1 MSSATSSVSI
11 DKLVSKDLSL
21 LAPNVESFLSNLKVT
36 MAQMDQVLLDQK
48 NTSYSEQESLE
59 RIRIYTH
66 THIYILSIYLHIY
79 IYIYMLCMMKRY
91 QMGHFHFHDYFR
103 DCKYVLYVTT

>member
-66 THIYILSIYLHIY
+66 THIYIYIFKNMQTYTNIDMMFVHYGLIIPFKLSFVP
-79 IYIYMLCMMKRY
+79 
-91 QMGHFHFHDYFR
+91 GS
-103 DCKYVLYVTT
+103 